1 MAIGTLLDPRY
12 KMYLL
17 NFFFRKIYGE
27 TEACVVI
34 SQVKR
39 VVQDLVLEYATKG
52 RERDQAAQLDMPPP
66 PSIPSNS
73 KGRKFNHEDWQADF
87 AAHVSEESAFIDT
100 KSELDYYLEERPV
113 PQTEHDFDI
122 LNWWK
127 SNGAKFPTLQAI
139 ARDFLAIPISTVAS
153 ESSFS
158 TDGRFVTPHHS
169 RLRPDTLEAL
179 MCNQDWL
186 WNELGTTTNIGFE
199 CYTIHNIEGDVD
211 DSSKSEST
219 ITTITG

>member
-34 SQVKR
+34 GQVKR

-66 PSIPSNS
+66 PSIPSSS
-73 KGRKFNHEDWQADF
+73 KGRKFSHEDWQADF

-113 PQTEHDFDI
+113 PQTEHYFYI

-127 SNGAKFPTLQAI
+127 SNEAKFPTLQAI

-158 TDGRFVTPHHS
+158 TGGRFVTPHRS

-186 WNELGTTTNIGFE
+186 WNELGTTTNIGIE
-199 CYTIHNIEGDVD
+199 CYIIHNIEGDVD

-219 ITTITG
+219 ITIIMG